1 MRVKNLHDKGG
12 RPVPKG
18 YTSWLAWWIDQKGVT
33 SMPDCANKN
42 CANKA
47 TLGGHVKK
55 DTSEDNAW
63 YMVPLCHGCNQ
74 LEDPFEVNASDMVP
88 LNK

>member
-12 RPVPKG
+12 RPVPAG
-18 YTSWLAWWIDQKGVT
+18 YDSWLDWWMKQKGVEET
-33 SMPDCANKN
+33 PKCANLK
-42 CANKA
+42 CLNKA
-47 TLGGHVKK
+47 ILGGHVKN

-74 LEDPFEVNASDMVP
+74 LVGPFDVNASDMVP